1 MPEPPDDEVY
11 DLIGAIDAGISAAEN
26 EELPPELREISRG
39 MADNLSA
46 NLRDQTN

>member
-11 DLIGAIDAGISAAEN
+11 DLIGAIGAGINAAEN
-26 EELPPELREISRG
+26 EELPPELRE

-46 NLRDQTN
+46 DLRDQTS